1 MGDASHAS
9 GPRLKIVQAK
19 WHHRK
24 QTPLVSSDAHI
35 PERTRAHVA
44 SYSVAAKRVWERE
57 ESDAQWASNKNDC
70 NASAS
75 HFSCQPHRRRTI
87 IYLYIYIWNTIYI
100 IARCTA
106 CGWKNGGG
114 VYFVTTWNYYILA
127 LFNLF
132 LRQLA
137 FIAGTYVHDN
147 AKGRDRFNIS
157 IQKWTTTK
165 YRNDNW

>member
-1 MGDASHAS
+1 MSGSHGHASKLLPAREIIAMGDASHAS

-87 IYLYIYIWNTIYI
+87 IYLYIYLEYDIYY
-100 IARCTA
+100 CSLH
-106 CGWKNGGG
+106 G
-114 VYFVTTWNYYILA
+114 VRLEKWRGCLFCNHLKLLYISS
-127 LFNLF
+127 
-132 LRQLA
+132 
-137 FIAGTYVHDN
+137 V
-147 AKGRDRFNIS
+147 
-157 IQKWTTTK
+157 
-165 YRNDNW
+165 